1 MNTIRNVMEEVCYNH
16 MDLEELELKRDS
28 AVALNKNKYYK
39 EELEKLNY
47 IEEEQKV
54 PIEANEAIE
63 QEEVNKI
70 DDLVVNEQLIK
81 NMFRY

>member
-1 MNTIRNVMEEVCYNH
+1 MEEVCYNH

-28 AVALNKNKYYK
+28 AFKMDNKKYFK

-54 PIEANEAIE
+54 QIEANEVIE
-63 QEEVNKI
+63 QEK
-70 DDLVVNEQLIK
+70 VVNEIDDSVVNAKLIK
-81 NMFRY
+81 DMFR